1 MGVRKN
7 QTKLTSAEWQAFTGA
22 VSALHGVNAAKP
34 RYREFVKVH
43 VQAMT
48 TATGMTWSVHTM
60 QGMGMVGKNFLAWHR
75 WFLLR
80 LEKRLQQVDASVTIP
95 YWDPIK
101 NPQIPGPLTDPQLL
115 NSWSVDR
122 GTWDPSQLPI
132 AADLTAVKS
141 RTTFTAFQSRLEGMH
156 AGVHNAV
163 GGDMAGAASPTDP
176 LFWLHH
182 SNIDRIWSEWQK
194 KHPSAK
200 PPNVGD
206 TLKPT
211 PLFGVKVSSVLSIS
225 TLGYSY
231 S

>member
-7 QTKLTSAEWQAFTGA
+7 QSKLKSAEWQAFINA
-22 VSALHGVNAAKP
+22 VNALHGVGAAKP

-43 VQAMT
+43 VRAMT

-60 QGMGMVGKNFLAWHR
+60 AGMGMVGTNFLAWHR
-75 WFLLR
+75 WFLTR
-80 LEKRLQQVDASVTIP
+80 LERRLQLVDPSVTIP

-101 NPQIPGPLTDPQLL
+101 NPAIPAPLTDPQLL
-115 NSWSVDR
+115 DSWSVDR
-122 GTWDPSQLPI
+122 DPFDSSQLPTQ
-132 AADLTAVKS
+132 ADLTAVNS
-141 RTTFTAFQSRLEGMH
+141 RTTFPSFQTGLESMH

-163 GGDMAGAASPTDP
+163 GGDMAGAGSPTDP
-176 LFWLHH
+176 VFFLHH
-182 SNIDRIWSEWQK
+182 ANIDRIWSKWQK

-200 PPNVGD
+200 PPNLNE

>member
-7 QTKLTSAEWQAFTGA
+7 QSKLKSSEWQAFIHA
-22 VSALHGVNAAKP
+22 VNQMHGVTAAAP
-34 RYREFVKVH
+34 RYRDFVKVH
-43 VQAMT
+43 VRAMT

-60 QGMGMVGKNFLAWHR
+60 QGMGMVGTNFLAWHR
-75 WFLLR
+75 WFLVR
-80 LEKRLQQVDASVTIP
+80 LERRLQQVDPSVTIP

-101 NPQIPGPLTDPQLL
+101 NPPIPAALTDPALL

-122 GTWDPSQLPI
+122 DPFDASQLPTS
-132 AADLTAVKS
+132 ADLAAVNARSTFPSFQTA
-141 RTTFTAFQSRLEGMH
+141 LESMH

-163 GGDMAGAASPTDP
+163 GGDMAGAGSPTDP
-176 LFWLHH
+176 VFWLHH
-182 SNIDRIWSEWQK
+182 SNIDRIWSKWQK
-194 KHPSAK
+194 KHPAAK
-200 PPNVGD
+200 PPNQND

-211 PLFGVKVSSVLSIS
+211 PLFGVKVSSVNSIQ

>member
-1 MGVRKN
+1 MGARKN
-7 QTKLTSAEWQAFTGA
+7 QSKLKSSEWQAFINA
-22 VSALHGVNAAKP
+22 VNQTHGVTAAAP
-34 RYREFVKVH
+34 RYRDFVKVH
-43 VQAMT
+43 VRAMT

-60 QGMGMVGKNFLAWHR
+60 PGMGMVGTNFLAWHR
-75 WFLLR
+75 WFLVR
-80 LEKRLQQVDASVTIP
+80 LERRLQQVDASVTIP

-101 NPQIPGPLTDPQLL
+101 NPSIPAPLTDPALL

-122 GTWDPSQLPI
+122 GSFDPSQLPDS
-132 AADLTAVKS
+132 ADLAAVNSKTS
-141 RTTFTAFQSRLEGMH
+141 YTAFQSRLEAMH

-176 LFWLHH
+176 VFWLHH
-182 SNIDRIWSEWQK
+182 SNIDRIWAAWQK

-200 PPNVGD
+200 PPNQSE

-211 PLFGVKVSSVLSIS
+211 PLFGVKVSSVLSIT